1 MKLQLTNEQLA
12 QEVSVKLPLGA
23 LLNIENGHQTISTSM
38 RLKELGQD
46 RPDIGEKG
54 LHGIYAGV
62 ARGYNDELDGILEV
76 LDEAPKSLAWED
88 AKKWAAE
95 AGGRL
100 PTRKEQA
107 LLFANVPELFKEE
120 AYWSCEPFAGNE
132 SSAWFQNFT
141 DGYQS
146 YGLKASKLRAR
157 AVRRLPLTIE

>member
-1 MKLQLTNEQLA
+1 MKLQLSNEQLA
-12 QEVSVKLPLGA
+12 QEVNVKLPLGV
-23 LLNIENGHQTISTSM
+23 LLDIENGHQAIEPGT
-38 RLKELGQD
+38 RLKVLGQQ

-54 LHGIYAGV
+54 LYGIYAGV

-76 LDEAPKSLAWED
+76 LEEAPKAMAWDD

-120 AYWSCEPFAGNE
+120 AYWSSEPYAGNE
-132 SSAWFQNFT
+132 SSAWSQYFDLGSQ
-141 DGYQS
+141 GS
-146 YGLKASKLRAR
+146 LRKGGKLRAR
-157 AVRRLPLTIE
+157 AVRRLPI